1 MRVAVEIIDVANV
14 SERRGRLGS
23 KASYRRGGVA
33 AMLQST
39 RREEPF
45 FKVLRRDPNKVKRPG
60 KDDLDRYDMGV
71 SMHRLLDISLEKGTV
86 VVDTSPANFVH
97 AATRDRSMVLSLA
110 AFPYAA
116 LLQLRRWSATGS
128 IRFKLSTPADVEDRD
143 VFDANRL
150 EAESSGVLKLLA
162 EAPRHGVVIDG
173 RDRLMQALYISGVI
187 EAVEGSVG
195 A

>member
-1 MRVAVEIIDVANV
+1 
-14 SERRGRLGS
+14 
-23 KASYRRGGVA
+23 
-33 AMLQST
+33 
-39 RREEPF
+39 
-45 FKVLRRDPNKVKRPG
+45 
-60 KDDLDRYDMGV
+60 MGV

-187 EAVEGSVG
+187 EAVEDSVG
-195 A
+195 AWRLSASGKGLVHLGVELAERRHFRCMAFVHSDLSVCSL